1 MRMIPLHAFDDRVAP
16 PATYVCADDVQ
27 SVHVHAAK
35 STADPFFGVI
45 VTLRSMPPSKTAV
58 PAHFIG
64 APSLNRANKI
74 AADIA
79 ALINESAT
87 LITDDGGAP

>member
-1 MRMIPLHAFDDRVAP
+1 MRMIPLHVFDDRAAP

-27 SVHVHAAK
+27 TVHVHESKSRAA
-35 STADPFFGVI
+35 PFFGVM
-45 VTLRSMPPSKTAV
+45 VTLRQPPKNYV
-58 PAHFIG
+58 PSHFIG
-64 APSLNRANKI
+64 APSLDRANKI

-87 LITDDGGAP
+87 LITTEVPR